1 MAERFEFLREA
12 GEFQAHAVERRRR
25 RIRHSGSCE
34 AFAVVGQPCENFV
47 QPVLDPRDAVGLRG
61 LGGRLLFGVDPV
73 RQRREAMLEVGKR
86 GGERGEIGPSLACW
100 SSRSRRVSTAASD
113 LRTTPSCSLPAVEC
127 CWMASILAVTSASAS
142 RTASEA
148 RSCAVA
154 TPTISSRI
162 VVSVRSTESI
172 RACIAAAV
180 LPSTASAR
188 RRPSRTAVSTRD
200 ARWAVGSFGEGG
212 GLAGLRLAM
221 RRDRRSSGEPG
232 ATLYADPADDPVTEP
247 RGWADAASSCALAMT
262 EFSHSP
268 SVIPARRAASLAV
281 SRASGPTP
289 FTLQGTPCFID
300 ALVSEGMADP
310 GPLDDRLGRRSA
322 HRAASGCGAGTLNC
336 LDPNLSRYGK
346 QRVKDR
352 PLAINKASTKRLA
365 VRM

>member
-1 MAERFEFLREA
+1 MLSAMAETSARMLSSASRGELARTADTTSARSPRSWANSGDGAGWLSVSSFCVRPASSRRTRSSADAVASGIPEA
-12 GEFQAHAVERRRR
+12 AKPSPSSASLA
-25 RIRHSGSCE
+25 RISSSRSH
-34 AFAVVGQPCENFV
+34 
-47 QPVLDPRDAVGLRG
+47 PRDAVGLRG
-61 LGGRLLFGVDPV
+61 LGGRLLFRVDPV

-86 GGERGEIGPSLACW
+86 GGERG
-100 SSRSRRVSTAASD
+100 RD
-113 LRTTPSCSLPAVEC
+113 RTFAGLLVEQIEAGLDGRERPADDAGCSLPAVEC

-162 VVSVRSTESI
+162 VVSVRSTQSI

-232 ATLYADPADDPVTEP
+232 AHIL
-247 RGWADAASSCALAMT
+247 
-262 EFSHSP
+262 
-268 SVIPARRAASLAV
+268 RR
-281 SRASGPTP
+281 SRRRSRYRTW
-289 FTLQGTPCFID
+289 
-300 ALVSEGMADP
+300 
-310 GPLDDRLGRRSA
+310 RLGRCRFVL
-322 HRAASGCGAGTLNC
+322 RARDDGIQPFAQRHPGAARGFL
-336 LDPNLSRYGK
+336 G
-346 QRVKDR
+346 
-352 PLAINKASTKRLA
+352 RLA
-365 VRM
+365 GIGTAAFHAPGYPLLH